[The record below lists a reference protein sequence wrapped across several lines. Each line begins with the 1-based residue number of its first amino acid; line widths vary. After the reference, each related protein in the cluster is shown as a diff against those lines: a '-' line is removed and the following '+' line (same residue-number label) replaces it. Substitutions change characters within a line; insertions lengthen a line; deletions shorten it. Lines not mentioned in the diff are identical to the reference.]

1 MLSQTDETVPRATLF
16 KCFFSDMQN
25 TCPLSLL
32 LHLKQYES
40 HNGISVSLSGEMHSN
55 PLIFNNNNSSLVEM
69 IIGYWLNRGTFS
81 SSTFQSDSACFFN
94 NSSQTVNQQD
104 ILWPNIV
111 VLIVQITRRWPTVY
125 ILKGKARN
133 RVVDNLGTTCSSGNS
148 FLTFDIFMVRLCPA
162 VYILVSPCQIC

>member
-55 PLIFNNNNSSLVEM
+55 PLILNNNNSSLVEM

-104 ILWPNIV
+104 IL
-111 VLIVQITRRWPTVY
+111 
-125 ILKGKARN
+125 
-133 RVVDNLGTTCSSGNS
+133 
-148 FLTFDIFMVRLCPA
+148 
-162 VYILVSPCQIC
+162 